1 VVTRF
6 FVVVFITPR
15 RSIKPALLLRHEAT
29 GSHLN
34 LYMSLNNEMLMEL
47 VRFLNRE
54 ASQSDLEQLSLLIES
69 LRVQSK
75 ELEVIE

>member
-1 VVTRF
+1 
-6 FVVVFITPR
+6 
-15 RSIKPALLLRHEAT
+15 
-29 GSHLN
+29 
-34 LYMSLNNEMLMEL
+34 MLMEL

-69 LRVQSK
+69 LRGQSK